1 MRSLIIK
8 KLVWGAFVP
17 VFAICEFNNVELNM
31 DAKTTSKEGEIYRRA
46 DVYITVPMK
55 IRSGSH
61 YKSLLPTRV
70 NVVDLED
77 GARRYIISIVNNT
90 GKSQDSLILVHKKEK
105 EALFMEDIVARRVIS
120 YSPYIS
126 EQIVLVPTEIKS
138 DKILI
143 RLPDINP
150 GEELVLSYVI
160 KGEEEPSKVIV
171 TNEDGIKRFIEEKET
186 EVLVAKYSFLFGYA
200 STKTNSPNV
209 ENIKEVVEGLERL
222 GLQAKIKIVGMAD
235 GKTTDPKRNQFV
247 AKKRAENI
255 AKSIFGNQYACLIE
269 KTYVKSRTG
278 TPSE

>member
-1 MRSLIIK
+1 MRRFIIK
-8 KLVWGAFVP
+8 KLVWGAFMP
-17 VFAICEFNNVELNM
+17 VFALCEFNNIELNM
-31 DAKTTSKEGEIYRRA
+31 DAKTTSKEGNIYRRA

-55 IRSGSH
+55 IKSGSH

-70 NVVDLED
+70 NVVELEN
-77 GARRYIISIVNNT
+77 GARRYIVSIVNNT
-90 GKSQDSLILVHKKEK
+90 GKSQDSLILVHEKEK

-126 EQIVLVPTEIKS
+126 EQLVLVPTEINR

-150 GEELVLSYVI
+150 GEELVLSYVM

-171 TNEDGIKRFIEEKET
+171 TNEEGIKRFIEEKET

-200 STKTNSPNV
+200 SAKTNSPNV
-209 ENIKEVVEGLERL
+209 ENIREVVEGLERL

-235 GKTTDPKRNQFV
+235 GKTTNPEKNKLI

-255 AKSIFGNQYACLIE
+255 AKSIFGSQYACLIE
-269 KTYVKSRTG
+269 RTYVKSRTE
-278 TPSE
+278 TPSD